1 MAGSGRKVFAPGEVL
16 TATNVQDYLMDQA
29 VQVYAGSS
37 SRGSAIG
44 SATTEGMVSW
54 LSDQDKL
61 QVAVGTASWQN
72 VSLAESPNAVINGGF
87 DVWQRGTTFGP
98 TTTNNLYTADRWKVT
113 RASGQ
118 TYTVNRGTFDGTEP
132 SLELS
137 GEHFFEV
144 SWTGTWTGT
153 YWVQQNI
160 EDVRT
165 FAGKTVT
172 LSFWAKAS
180 APYSKLKTR
189 LSQNFGTGGSSFKLY
204 DSGNLDFTT
213 TWQKFSFTTTLDSM
227 SGKTVG
233 TDSYLAAYL
242 YYGDSSATDSAGITF
257 SFANFQL
264 EEGSVATPFRRIAPS
279 LQGEI
284 AACQRYYYRKTSAS
298 TDGIFATGFAVSTT
312 STRTFL
318 PFPVEMRTTPSTT
331 LDWTGTNANYR
342 ILYLNT
348 AAAISATPTIDA
360 STGPSGVK
368 ITASVASGL
377 TAGQGI
383 MLASSAAN
391 IHLGFSAEL

>member
-1 MAGSGRKVFAPGEVL
+1 
-16 TATNVQDYLMDQA
+16 
-29 VQVYAGSS
+29 
-37 SRGSAIG
+37 
-44 SATTEGMVSW
+44 
-54 LSDQDKL
+54 
-61 QVAVGTASWQN
+61 
-72 VSLAESPNAVINGGF
+72 
-87 DVWQRGTTFGP
+87 
-98 TTTNNLYTADRWKVT
+98 
-113 RASGQ
+113 
-118 TYTVNRGTFDGTEP
+118 
-132 SLELS
+132 LS

-227 SGKTVG
+227 SGMTVG